1 MCFFGH
7 AGDPRWGESE
17 VTSLQLGLKSGAGA
31 SVRGIQRELNE
42 HLKDTSFGTDGTAGT
57 AGTDVCLVRVTTRER
72 GVGSF
77 RTLKG
82 DRNHRSLLFF
92 ALLCGLLL
100 GLKSEDKK
108 MRGSMGIPKE

>member
-42 HLKDTSFGTDGTAGT
+42 HLKDTSFGTDGTCWDRWDGRLLSASDPGSR
-57 AGTDVCLVRVTTRER
+57 AWR
-72 GVGSF
+72 GLIQNSEGGQESPIF
-77 RTLKG
+77 AFLR
-82 DRNHRSLLFF
+82 F
-92 ALLCGLLL
+92 ALRLA
-100 GLKSEDKK
+100 S
-108 MRGSMGIPKE
+108 RSQV